1 MNLENRIKDDAE
13 IVELYWQRNEIA
25 IEYTQQ
31 KYETLC
37 ISISNNILSNHCDV
51 EECLSDMYIA
61 TWNTIPPQKPNSL
74 KMYLCKLI
82 RRISI
87 NKVTYN
93 HAEKRD
99 TRKTISFEEIETDI
113 QQNFLDDNMTDDN
126 SHLTAVINKY
136 LSCLSEKRRAV
147 LVLRYWHSMSLLE
160 ISERTGIKI
169 NTVKTI
175 LAREMQSMKNFFIKE
190 GVYKSE

>member
-1 MNLENRIKDDAE
+1 MNLDSRIKDDAE

-31 KYETLC
+31 KYEPLC
-37 ISISNNILSNHCDV
+37 SSISNNILSNHCDV

-74 KMYLCKLI
+74 KLYLCKLI

-99 TRKTISFEEIETDI
+99 MRKTISFEEIETDI
-113 QQNFLDDNMTDDN
+113 QQNFLDDHMTDDN

-136 LSCLSEKRRAV
+136 LSRLSEKRRVV
-147 LVLRYWHSMSLLE
+147 LVLRFWHSMSLLE